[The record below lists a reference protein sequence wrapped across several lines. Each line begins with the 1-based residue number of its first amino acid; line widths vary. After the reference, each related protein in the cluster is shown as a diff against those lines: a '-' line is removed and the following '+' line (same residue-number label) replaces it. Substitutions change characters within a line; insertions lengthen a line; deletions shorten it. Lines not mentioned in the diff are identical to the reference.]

1 MFGRKIDFASVVF
14 LLSVSFCISSANAK
28 SNNTDWKKNKNEINE
43 PSRLNV
49 RLQKHIN
56 IPQSCKKELK
66 EYCPKEL
73 YSTRQSRFECL
84 SKKID
89 IFSSR
94 CKYYVVRSK
103 KFYEKCSQDIAV
115 FCNKINGVSS
125 GNTSAYEKNCSE
137 TLMRKYKQLSA
148 ECANYIIG
156 YSGHN
161 ISTKTAVRNIM
172 KNGNVE
178 DVARSV
184 IYERKQH
191 KSSIK
196 RNKQNAKSD
205 KIVNDGN
212 YTAQDIKNMNTKVV
226 LSNGIMTNQYEVEQ
240 FEKKYHDILKDMDE
254 KEYFQFENRYFE
266 LKQAGK

>member
-1 MFGRKIDFASVVF
+1 MFSRKIDFAIAVF
-14 LLSVSFCISSANAK
+14 LLSVLFYLNSVEAK
-28 SNNTDWKKNKNEINE
+28 TDNDIFKTKKHEVNE

-49 RLQKHIN
+49 RLQRHIN

-103 KFYEKCSQDIAV
+103 NFYEKCSKDIAV
-115 FCNKINGVSS
+115 FCNKTNGVS
-125 GNTSAYEKNCSE
+125 GNVAVYEKNCSE

-172 KNGNVE
+172 KNGKVE
-178 DVARSV
+178 DVARSA
-184 IYERKQH
+184 IYEQKKH

-266 LKQAGK
+266 LKQADK

>member
-1 MFGRKIDFASVVF
+1 MFSRKIDFAIAVF
-14 LLSVSFCISSANAK
+14 LLSVLFYLNSVEAK
-28 SNNTDWKKNKNEINE
+28 TDNDNFKTKKHEVNE

-49 RLQKHIN
+49 RLQRHIN

-103 KFYEKCSQDIAV
+103 NFYEKCSKDIAV
-115 FCNKINGVSS
+115 FCNKTNGVS
-125 GNTSAYEKNCSE
+125 GNVAVYEKNCSE

-172 KNGNVE
+172 KNGN
-178 DVARSV
+178 D
-184 IYERKQH
+184 
-191 KSSIK
+191 
-196 RNKQNAKSD
+196 
-205 KIVNDGN
+205 
-212 YTAQDIKNMNTKVV
+212 
-226 LSNGIMTNQYEVEQ
+226 
-240 FEKKYHDILKDMDE
+240 DE
-254 KEYFQFENRYFE
+254 CE
-266 LKQAGK
+266 